1 MKIVRLNICVY
12 LIMGMTACGQKVPST
27 HILFDPGSADP
38 GQVRSITGDR
48 IVLEDRGTM
57 IQFAG
62 DGSTAVVEISP
73 DDGLWDASD
82 FRFVRCEIE
91 NLGPAPQLVELGF
104 GGYDLTL
111 GATIVPSGSEKTLKA
126 VIYRTKHPGYI
137 DRVFPVMHGKPDGTL
152 RGWMASTFDSIVA
165 VRLLFPEL
173 IPGASMRIGRLWLEE
188 PYVLYP
194 EETLKRMYYP
204 FVDSFGQFMYD
215 EWPGKIRSQE
225 ELFEEDAREKEALE
239 KMAPVQEWNRFGGWA
254 KGPQLEATGR
264 FRVEKLDG
272 KWWFV
277 DPEGRLFWSHGMDC
291 VEFGTQTLTRI
302 TDREHY
308 FQYLPQE
315 GSPEAALYRVSV
327 DHGDTIR
334 HLSFHALNLFRKYG
348 EKWKETSGKRLHERF
363 RNWGMNTIGNWSDPD
378 IYLQRETPYV
388 LTAYTR
394 KTGLIADPYAPG
406 FREDLENSLKSK
418 TQETGDP
425 WCLGVFVDN
434 ELKWG
439 VKWAPKIPEQI
450 LTAPADQPAK
460 LAFVERIKDRYPSMD
475 ALNEAW
481 GTNFPDWG
489 ALLVN
494 SRVIPGAAQDIRDF
508 MKEFTSLYYESCR
521 DAVKAVDPEMLYLGC
536 RMDFHLY
543 PEDTSLNYIIKI
555 ASEYCDVVSFNRYRY
570 TCSELVPPD
579 GGDYPIII
587 GEFHFGSLETGLLQP
602 GLRYAANPEERAM
615 FYEHYVTSALQ
626 NPFIV
631 GTHWFQ
637 LADQSVTGR
646 PDGENYQAGFLT
658 VGDFLQEEI
667 VSMARRLGYH
677 MYEMRSGSSQQLQK
691 INPNIISQ

>member
-1 MKIVRLNICVY
+1 MIKRIHRY
-12 LIMGMTACGQKVPST
+12 LIFILCLSACTVQEKEHV
-27 HILFDPGSADP
+27 LFDPGKQELS
-38 GQVRSITGDR
+38 QVRS
-48 IVLEDRGTM
+48 DRGDKLSGSDRM
-57 IQFAG
+57 IRVDFAPG
-62 DGSTAVVEISP
+62 GGTSTITIHPEDGV
-73 DDGLWDASD
+73 WDASD
-82 FRFVRCEIE
+82 FRFVRCEVE
-91 NLGPAPQLVELGF
+91 NLGANPQLVELGF
-104 GGYDLTL
+104 GTYDLTL
-111 GATIVPSGSEKTLKA
+111 GATIVPPGTTKVLKA
-126 VIYRTKHPGYI
+126 VIYRTDHPAYI
-137 DRVFPVMHGKPDGTL
+137 DTIFPVMHGKPDGTL
-152 RGWMASTFDSIVA
+152 RGWMASTCDSIA
-165 VRLLFPEL
+165 YIRLFFPEL
-173 IPGASMRIGRLWLEE
+173 KSGASVRIGKIWLEE

-194 EETLKRMYYP
+194 PEILKEKFYP
-204 FVDSFGQFMYD
+204 FVDRFGQYMYD

-225 ELFEEDAREKEALE
+225 ELLAEDAREGEELE

-291 VEFGTQTLTRI
+291 VEFGTQTRTRI

-334 HLSFHALNLFRKYG
+334 YLSFHALNLFRKYR
-348 EKWKETSGKRLHERF
+348 EEWKETSGKRLHERF

-394 KTGLIADPYAPG
+394 KTGLIADPYSPG
-406 FREDLENSLKSK
+406 FREDLEKSLKSRI
-418 TQETGDP
+418 QETGDP

-460 LAFVERIKDRYPSMD
+460 LAFVERIKGRYPSMD

-481 GTNFPDWG
+481 GTDFTDWA
-489 ALLVN
+489 ALLGN
-494 SRVIPGAAQDIRDF
+494 SRVIPGAAQDMRDF
-508 MKEFTSLYYESCR
+508 MKEFTSLYYASCR
-521 DAVKAVDPEMLYLGC
+521 DAVKAADPEMLYLGC

-579 GGDYPIII
+579 RGDYPIII

-602 GLRYAANPEERAM
+602 GLRYAADPEERAM

-658 VGDFLQEEI
+658 VGDVPQEEI
-667 VSMARRLGYH
+667 VSVALKLGYR
-677 MYEMRSGSSQQLQK
+677 MYEMRSGGSQQLQK
-691 INPNIISQ
+691 INPDIISQ